1 MATKK
6 KTFDAVREARCW
18 RRLAGKRQAAMTP
31 TEYREYLRRVTEEFL
46 TRKPLPKALAMLRRP
61 IASAPA
67 KKKTFDAVKES
78 SRQDDVSGA
87 TGTLEACDGG
97 IFCEKADVDAPN
109 RGVAAPLSRIDAIEG
124 SRRREEAGSR

>member
-78 SRQDDVSGA
+78 RRWKRAAARRLDKMTFPERQAHLKRVTEEFFARKPMSMRQ
-87 TGTLEACDGG
+87 
-97 IFCEKADVDAPN
+97 I
-109 RGVAAPLSRIDAIEG
+109 AALPLL
-124 SRRREEAGSR
+124 